1 MWGACSDPYGGG
13 VKTAAAVA
21 QNLVRF
27 CGVAE
32 LGLGLLFWSDHLQS
46 LIVVHI
52 VVGLVLVLA
61 LWTLA
66 VLAALSRSS
75 PFGQVVFAAVW
86 GLLLPVFGLTQDQLL
101 TGGAH
106 WVVQVLHLLAGLI
119 AIGLGEGL
127 GGGIRRAAAPVPQA
141 P

>member
-1 MWGACSDPYGGG
+1 MKP
-13 VKTAAAVA
+13 AAAVA

-27 CGVAE
+27 CGVVE
-32 LGLGLLFWSDHLQS
+32 VGLGLLFWSDHLPS
-46 LIVVHI
+46 LIVVH
-52 VVGLVLVLA
+52 VAVGLVLVLA

-66 VLAALSRSS
+66 VIATFTRSS

-101 TGGAH
+101 TGDAH
-106 WVVQVLHLLAGLI
+106 WVVQVLHLLVGLI
-119 AIGLGEGL
+119 AIGLGEAL
-127 GGGIRRAAAPVPQA
+127 GGGIRRAAAPEPQT

>member
-1 MWGACSDPYGGG
+1 MKA
-13 VKTAAAVA
+13 AAAVA

-27 CGVAE
+27 CGVVQ

-46 LIVVHI
+46 LLVVHI

-66 VLAALSRSS
+66 VIAAFCRSS
-75 PFGQVVFAAVW
+75 PFGQVVVAAVW
-86 GLLLPVFGLTQDQLL
+86 GLLLAIFGLTQDQML
-101 TGGAH
+101 TSGAH
-106 WVVQVLHLLAGLI
+106 WVVQVLHLLVGLT
-119 AIGLGEGL
+119 AIGLGEAL
-127 GGGIRRAAAPVPQA
+127 GGGIRRAAGPVPQA